1 MTPSWDVMYPTYLG
15 LPMHPDGDFFSCA
28 VRLSMALH
36 AASAFNKA
44 GYAKAGNKVSA
55 HGWAMVAEQLYGWLR
70 LHELGAAEQR
80 DAAGALPASN
90 GVVYLRNCFTRSYD
104 PSDAARTGDHIDL
117 YVAGKGLLSAIR
129 WPGEFPDGPFGLMSS
144 PRDGKVRFW
153 PAA

>member
-1 MTPSWDVMYPTYLG
+1 
-15 LPMHPDGDFFSCA
+15 MHPDGDFFSCA

-36 AASAFNKA
+36 HAGAFNKA
-44 GYAKAGNKVSA
+44 GYAKGGNKVSK

-80 DAAGALPASN
+80 EAAGALPAEN

-104 PSDAARTGDHIDL
+104 PSDEARTGDHIDL
-117 YVAGKGLLSAIR
+117 YVAGQGILSAIR

-153 PAA
+153 AAG